1 MPTSGPSTSAFPL
14 TRAQSGVWFAQQLD
28 PANPVFN
35 TAECVELR
43 GDVDVAA
50 VTRAVREAVAEAE
63 VLTAAFA
70 VEADGSVLIRPGA
83 HEAPEPAVVDLRRE
97 PEPEA
102 AARRWMAGDHTRV
115 LDPAREPCLRV
126 AVLRLGD
133 RHAVLYLCIHHLV
146 IDAYGFGLLTRRI
159 AERYTADVLGLPV
172 PPARFAPL
180 APVVAEEAAYRASA
194 DFAADRD
201 FWAGYLDR
209 AEDAVTL
216 ADGPGGIAVRCRGVR
231 LTLTAEQQQGL
242 SRIGK
247 ATGASWG
254 DVVTAAVAAF
264 LRAATGRGDVI
275 VGFPVMN
282 RLGSAATTVPMSA
295 VNVVPLRLR
304 PEPART
310 LADLVAEV
318 RAAVADCRPHHR
330 YRGEDIQNDL
340 RLPAGSRG
348 VVGPSVNVKPFGDR
362 LRFADLHAAVH
373 SVARGPLQDFM
384 VTVRPLD
391 HTGGLEVW
399 VDADADAY
407 TADDL
412 ARHARR
418 LELLL
423 TQIAALADPHRPL
436 ARLQI
441 LGAGERRR
449 LLVERS
455 GDDLPVPTDL
465 TLPDLLAAQ
474 VARDPDAPAVRDAA
488 TALTFGEL
496 AARSRRLARHLLS
509 RGLGPQRRVA
519 VALPRRADTLVALF
533 AVLEAGATCVPLD
546 PDHPAERLAHVLA
559 ETVPGVVL
567 TGGDGAARIAE
578 ISCTAGLPDPVNL
591 DGLDLSGYD
600 AEPLTRA
607 ERGRLLHELD
617 VAYVIHTSG
626 STGRPK
632 GVEVPHRGAVN
643 LFHSHRERVFSR
655 ARAEAGRDRLRV
667 GHAWS
672 FAFDASWGPHL
683 WLLDG
688 HELRIVDE
696 ATQRDPHRL
705 AELAGSEGWHF
716 VELSPAQ
723 LEQIVEADLLPAG
736 TVPTLGFGGD
746 AVTDALWRRLRERD
760 RAAFNFYGPT
770 EGTVDVLVA
779 EVGDAAEPVIGRPVA
794 NLRAYV
800 LDAAL
805 NPVPEGV
812 DGELYVAGP
821 GVVRGYLGAP
831 GATAARFVANPFGDS
846 ESRMYRTGDVV
857 RWTADGHLVYRGRR
871 DDQVKIRGFR
881 VELGE
886 VEAALQELPGVAR
899 AVAVARPD
907 ATGTARLVAYLVGGD
922 GDPATAREL
931 VARRLPAHMVPSAFV
946 FLDAL
951 PLTSNGKV
959 DRTSLPEPDFGA
971 LVGGRAA
978 ATERERVLCAVFA
991 DVLGLDTV
999 GVDDDFFLLGGHS
1012 LAAAKLIA
1020 KVRDALGV
1028 ELPIR
1033 TVFDHPTVEGL
1044 AAQCP
1049 DDAAALRIPLRPV
1062 ERGDRA
1068 PLSAGQQRL
1077 WFQFRLEGPSPTY
1090 NVPLT
1095 LRLRGVPDPA
1105 ALHEAV
1111 RAVLD
1116 RHEVLRTVLEDH
1128 DGVGMQRVLAA
1139 PGVPFTARTV
1149 AGADL
1154 DAAVAAAARHVFD
1167 LEREIPIMVMLFEG
1181 GSAEAVL
1188 LVLVHHVAADEL
1200 SAPILLR
1207 ELGAAYAAAAAG
1219 SSWTPAPLP
1228 VQYADFAVWHREIL
1242 GDGDGLAARQLDYW
1256 RARLDGMPEELD
1268 LPTDRPRGATATFA
1282 GGTVERLVPPHVAD
1296 ALRAVARGAGATMF
1310 MLVHTAVAVALARSG
1325 AGEDIPIGSP
1335 TAGRP
1340 AAELDDLVGFFV
1352 NMVVLRTDLSGD
1364 PTLAELLAR
1373 IRSTDLDAYANQDL
1387 PFDRLVEALNPS
1399 RSAGRHPL
1407 FQVLVQHR
1415 TPPVVD
1421 AFAGL
1426 EPRVSTVDTGAALF
1440 DLTFDVVEDAGDG
1453 LRVRVE
1459 YARDLFDA
1467 ATADALAA
1475 RVVRAFAA
1483 LARDP
1488 RTRLSALDLLADD
1501 ERDRLCSGSPYVCMD
1516 DVEDVGV
1523 DTLGELFTRQ
1533 ARRTPTA
1540 TALVTATGT
1549 LTFGELHARTSRLA
1563 RHLIRRGVGPETVVG
1578 LMLPRGTDAIV
1589 AALAVW
1595 QAGGAYVPID
1605 PGYPA
1610 ERIEHM
1616 LADSRPVLVLDEA
1629 ALAAVDPTLPDTPLE
1644 PGEHLGAVS
1653 GDGAAYVV
1661 YTSGSTGL
1669 PKGVVVPH
1677 RGVVNL
1683 VATQRRR
1690 TVGRAEDRPLRVLL
1704 TYALSFDSSI
1714 DPLLSMLA
1722 GHTLYLPDAD
1732 LLADAAAT
1740 VAYVRTHRIDAVD
1753 CVPLLMTELL
1763 AAGLCEPAAPH
1774 RPSLL
1779 AVGGEAVSADLWSAL
1794 GAFDGV
1800 RALNMY
1806 GPTEC
1811 TVDATVAEI
1820 RGARPHI
1827 GAPIDGARVY
1837 VLDDRLRL
1845 VTAGV
1850 AGELYVG
1857 GPGVTRGYLNRPGPS
1872 AARYVA
1878 DPFGAAGAR
1887 LYRTGD
1893 RVRWIDAG
1901 GDRPVLEYLG
1911 RSDDQVKIRGFR
1923 IELGEIEAALS
1934 AHPVV
1939 AGCVVVAR
1947 EDEPGRR
1954 RLVGYVTG
1962 AGADPEV
1969 LRQHVSRSLP
1979 EHMVPA
1985 AIVVLDEF
1993 PVTPNGKVDRRA
2005 LPAPVFAPA
2014 GASRAPANDL
2024 ERRLCAV
2031 VAEVL
2036 RLDTIGPDD
2045 DFFSLGGDSI
2055 VSIQLVSRARAAGLR
2070 FAARDVFE
2078 HRTPAGL
2085 ARIVQVDTAPD
2096 ETERTAALGLVPATP
2111 IVHDLLDRG
2120 GPYRGFAQSRLL
2132 HAPVGVDLGTL
2143 AAAVGRVLA
2152 VHDALRAVFDPAART
2167 FDVRAADAVD
2177 PATLVTRVDV
2187 RGLDERSRSTVLS
2200 EETDVA
2206 CAALDP
2212 ETGDMM
2218 RVVFFDAGP
2227 GRPGRILVVVHHL
2240 VIDGVSWRILV
2251 PDLAVACEGTEPAGG
2266 GTPLRTWA
2274 RGLLDQVPA
2283 RRGELGLWRRALEP
2297 AGCVRI
2303 AGRRVDPA
2311 RDTMATVSRVQ
2322 VQVPAS
2328 VTEALLTT
2336 VPERFRAGVDD
2347 VLLTA
2352 LALTVGR
2359 VCGGGAVP
2367 VDREGHGREEQ
2378 VVPGA
2383 DLSRTV
2389 GWFTSLYPVRLD
2401 VSGVD
2406 LAEAFAGGDC
2416 AGVALKLVKEQLREI
2431 PDNGIGFGMLR
2442 HLDPESGTELGAAPA
2457 PEIGF
2462 NYLGR
2467 LTLGEGDGGPWTA
2480 APEAGVLGGTT
2491 DEAMPVSHA
2500 IEVGAVTEETPAGP
2514 VLRATWG
2521 YATGVVPASVV
2532 AELAHGW
2539 VAALC
2544 ALADHA
2550 ARDDAGGFTPSDL
2563 TLSDLDQSEIDD
2575 FALEFG

>member
-1 MPTSGPSTSAFPL
+1 MPTSGLSTSEFPL

-43 GDVDVAA
+43 GEVDVAA
-50 VTRAVREAVAEAE
+50 VTRAVRETVAEAE
-63 VLTAAFA
+63 VLTAAFVA
-70 VEADGSVLIRPGA
+70 QADGSVVIRPGA
-83 HEAPEPAVVDLRRE
+83 HEPPDPAVVDLRGE
-97 PEPEA
+97 PDPEA
-102 AARRWMAGDHTRV
+102 AARRWMREDHTRV
-115 LDPAREPCLRV
+115 LDPARELCLRA
-126 AVLRLGD
+126 AVLRLDD
-133 RHAVLYLCIHHLV
+133 RHAILYLCIHHLV

-159 AERYTADVLGLPV
+159 AERYTADVLGRPV

-201 FWAGYLDR
+201 FWAGYLDG
-209 AEDAVTL
+209 AEDAVAL
-216 ADGPGGIAVRCRGVR
+216 ADGPGGIAVRCRGLR

-242 SRIGK
+242 SRLGK
-247 ATGASWG
+247 AIGASWG
-254 DVVTAAVAAF
+254 DVVTAAVAAY

-282 RLGSAATTVPMSA
+282 RLGSAAATVPMSA

-304 PEPART
+304 PDPART
-310 LADLVAEV
+310 LADLVGDV
-318 RAAVADCRPHHR
+318 RTAVADCRPHHR

-391 HTGGLEVW
+391 HTGGLEIW

-412 ARHARR
+412 ERHALR

-423 TQIAALADPHRPL
+423 TQVAALTDPHRPL

-441 LGAGERRR
+441 LDPGERRR

-455 GDDLPVPTDL
+455 GDDLPVPAGL

-474 VARDPDAPAVRDAA
+474 VARDPAAPAVRDAA

-509 RGLGPQRRVA
+509 LGLGPQRRVA

-533 AVLEAGATCVPLD
+533 AVLEAGATGVPLD

-559 ETVPGVVL
+559 ETAPGVVL

-578 ISCTAGLPDPVNL
+578 ISGTAGLPDPVNL

-600 AEPLTRA
+600 AEPLTHA
-607 ERGRLLHELD
+607 DRGRPLHELD
-617 VAYVIHTSG
+617 VAYIIHTSG

-688 HELRIVDE
+688 HELSIVDE
-696 ATQRDPHRL
+696 VTQRDPHRL
-705 AELAGSEGWHF
+705 AELARSEGWHF

-723 LEQIVEADLLPAG
+723 LEQIVEADLLPD
-736 TVPTLGFGGD
+736 VPTLGFGGD
-746 AVTDALWRRLRERD
+746 AVTDTLWRRLRDRD

-770 EGTVDVLVA
+770 EGTVDVLIA

-805 NPVPEGV
+805 EPVPEGV

-831 GATAARFVANPFGDS
+831 GATAARFVANPFGDN

-907 ATGTARLVAYLVGGD
+907 PTGTARLVAYLVGGD
-922 GDPATAREL
+922 GDAAAARER
-931 VARRLPAHMVPSAFV
+931 VARRLPAHTVPSAFV

-951 PLTSNGKV
+951 PLTTNGKV

-1033 TVFDHPTVEGL
+1033 TVFDHPTVEAL

-1049 DDAAALRIPLRPV
+1049 DGAAALRIPLCPV
-1062 ERGDRA
+1062 ERGEHA

-1095 LRLRGVPDPA
+1095 LRLRGVPDPV
-1105 ALHEAV
+1105 ALRDAV

-1128 DGVGMQRVLAA
+1128 DGVGRQRVLTA

-1149 AGADL
+1149 AAADL
-1154 DAAVAAAARHVFD
+1154 DAAVVAEARHAFD
-1167 LEREIPIMVMLFEG
+1167 LEREIPIRVALFDG

-1188 LVLVHHVAADEL
+1188 LVLVHHVTADEL

-1219 SSWTPAPLP
+1219 STWTPSPLP

-1242 GDGDGLAARQLDYW
+1242 GGADGLADRQLDYW
-1256 RARLDGMPEELD
+1256 RVRLDGMPEELA

-1282 GGTVERLVPPHVAD
+1282 GGTVERTVPSHVAD

-1325 AGEDIPIGSP
+1325 AGEDLPIGSP

-1340 AAELDDLVGFFV
+1340 AAELDGLVGFFV

-1373 IRSTDLDAYANQDL
+1373 VRSTDLDAYANQDL

-1426 EPRVSTVDTGAALF
+1426 EPRVSAVDTGAALF
-1440 DLTFDVVEDAGDG
+1440 DLTFDVIEDGDGG

-1467 ATADALAA
+1467 ATADALAG
-1475 RVVRAFAA
+1475 RVVRAFGA
-1483 LARDP
+1483 LAQNP

-1501 ERDRLCSGSPYVCMD
+1501 ERDRLTAGSPYVCMD
-1516 DVEDVGV
+1516 EIEDVGA

-1595 QAGGAYVPID
+1595 QAGGAYVPVD

-1629 ALAAVDPTLPDTPLE
+1629 ALAAADPTLPDTPLE
-1644 PGEHLGAVS
+1644 PGERPGAVS

-1722 GHTLYLPDAD
+1722 GHALYLPDAD

-1740 VAYVRTHRIDAVD
+1740 VDYVRAHRIDAVD

-1763 AAGLCEPAAPH
+1763 AAGLCDPAAPH
-1774 RPSLL
+1774 RPGLL
-1779 AVGGEAVSADLWSAL
+1779 AVGGEAVSADLWSTL
-1794 GAFDGV
+1794 GSLDGV

-1820 RGARPHI
+1820 GGARPHL

-1837 VLDDRLRL
+1837 VLDERLRL
-1845 VTAGV
+1845 VPTGV

-1878 DPFGAAGAR
+1878 DPFGASGIR

-1893 RVRWIDAG
+1893 RVRWLDVG

-1923 IELGEIEAALS
+1923 IELGEIETVLS
-1934 AHPVV
+1934 THPSV

-1954 RLVGYVTG
+1954 RLVGYVVGG
-1962 AGADPEV
+1962 APDPEA
-1969 LRQHVSRSLP
+1969 LRQHASRRLP

-1985 AIVVLDEF
+1985 AIVVLDAF
-1993 PVTPNGKVDRRA
+1993 PITPNGKVDRRA

-2036 RLDTIGPDD
+2036 HLDAVGPDD

-2085 ARIVQVDTAPD
+2085 ARVVQVDPVAEATD
-2096 ETERTAALGLVPATP
+2096 RTAALGLVPATP

-2120 GPYRGFAQSRLL
+2120 GPYRRFAQSRLL
-2132 HAPVGVDLGTL
+2132 IAPAGLDLATLVG
-2143 AAAVGRVLA
+2143 AVGRMLA
-2152 VHDALRAVFDPAART
+2152 AHDALRAVFDPAARA
-2167 FDVRAADAVD
+2167 FDIPPVEAVD
-2177 PATLVTRVDV
+2177 PAAVVTRVDIA
-2187 RGLDERSRSTVLS
+2187 GLDERARSSVLS
-2200 EETDVA
+2200 EKTDVA

-2212 ETGDMM
+2212 ETGAML

-2227 GRPGRILVVVHHL
+2227 DRPGRILVVIHHL
-2240 VIDGVSWRILV
+2240 VVDGVSWRILV
-2251 PDLAVACEGTEPAGG
+2251 PDLAAACEGTGPDGG
-2266 GTPLRTWA
+2266 GTPLRVWA
-2274 RGLLDQVPA
+2274 RGLLEQVPA
-2283 RRGELGLWRRALEP
+2283 RRGELALWRRALEP

-2303 AGRRVDPA
+2303 AGRGVDPA
-2311 RDTMATVSRVQ
+2311 RDTLATVSRVQ

-2359 VCGGGAVP
+2359 ACGGGAVP

-2378 VVPGA
+2378 VVPGV

-2389 GWFTSLYPVRLD
+2389 GWFTTLYPVRLD

-2406 LAEAFAGGDC
+2406 LAEAFAGGDA
-2416 AGVALKLVKEQLREI
+2416 AGAALKLVKEQLREI
-2431 PDNGIGFGMLR
+2431 PDSGIGFGMLR
-2442 HLDPESGTELGAAPA
+2442 HLDPESRTELGAAPA

-2467 LTLGEGDGGPWTA
+2467 LTLGEGAGAPWMA
-2480 APEAGVLGGTT
+2480 APEADVLGGST
-2491 DEAMPVSHA
+2491 DDAMPVSHA

-2532 AELAHGW
+2532 SELAHGW

-2544 ALADHA
+2544 ALADHT

-2563 TLSDLDQSEIDD
+2563 TLSDLDQSEIDE

>member
-1 MPTSGPSTSAFPL
+1 MPTSGLSTSEFPL

-43 GDVDVAA
+43 GEVDVAA
-50 VTRAVREAVAEAE
+50 VTRAVRETVAEAE
-63 VLTAAFA
+63 VLTAAFVA
-70 VEADGSVLIRPGA
+70 QADGSVVIRPGA
-83 HEAPEPAVVDLRRE
+83 HEPPDPAVVDLRGE
-97 PEPEA
+97 PDPEA
-102 AARRWMAGDHTRV
+102 AARRWMREDHTRV
-115 LDPAREPCLRV
+115 LDPARELCLRA
-126 AVLRLGD
+126 AVLRLDD
-133 RHAVLYLCIHHLV
+133 RHAILYLCIHHLV

-159 AERYTADVLGLPV
+159 AERYTADVLGRPV

-201 FWAGYLDR
+201 FWAGYLDA
-209 AEDAVTL
+209 AEDAVAL
-216 ADGPGGIAVRCRGVR
+216 ADGPGGIAVRCRGLR
-231 LTLTAEQQQGL
+231 RTLTAEQQQGL
-242 SRIGK
+242 SRLGK
-247 ATGASWG
+247 AIGASWG
-254 DVVTAAVAAF
+254 DVVTAAVAAY

-304 PEPART
+304 PDPART
-310 LADLVAEV
+310 LADLVGDV
-318 RAAVADCRPHHR
+318 RTAVANCRPHHR

-384 VTVRPLD
+384 VTARPLD
-391 HTGGLEVW
+391 HTGGLEIW

-412 ARHARR
+412 ERHARR

-423 TQIAALADPHRPL
+423 TRVAALTDPHRPL

-441 LGAGERRR
+441 LDADERRR
-449 LLVERS
+449 LLGERS
-455 GDDLPVPTDL
+455 GDDLPVPTGL

-509 RGLGPQRRVA
+509 AGLGPQRRVA
-519 VALPRRADTLVALF
+519 VALPRRTDTLVALF

-559 ETVPGVVL
+559 ETAPGVVL
-567 TGGDGAARIAE
+567 TGGDVAARIAE
-578 ISCTAGLPDPVNL
+578 IACAAGLPDPVDL
-591 DGLDLSGYD
+591 DELDLSGYAD
-600 AEPLTRA
+600 EPLTRA
-607 ERGRLLHELD
+607 ERGRPLHELD
-617 VAYVIHTSG
+617 VAYLIHTSG

-643 LFHSHRERVFSR
+643 LFHSHRARVFSR

-667 GHAWS
+667 GHVWS

-688 HELRIVDE
+688 HELSIVDE
-696 ATQRDPHRL
+696 TTQRDPHRL
-705 AELAGSEGWHF
+705 AELARSEGWHF

-723 LEQIVEADLLPAG
+723 LEQIVEADLLRD
-736 TVPTLGFGGD
+736 VPTLGFGGD
-746 AVTDALWRRLRERD
+746 AVTDTLWRRLRDRD
-760 RAAFNFYGPT
+760 GAAFNFYGPT

-805 NPVPEGV
+805 EPVPEGV

-846 ESRMYRTGDVV
+846 ETRMYRTGDVV
-857 RWTADGHLVYRGRR
+857 RWTAGGRLAYRGRR

-886 VEAALQELPGVAR
+886 VEAALQELPGVTR
-899 AVAVARPD
+899 AVAGARPD

-922 GDPATAREL
+922 GDPAAAREH

-946 FLDAL
+946 FLDVL

-959 DRTSLPEPDFGA
+959 DRTSLPEPDFGT

-978 ATERERVLCAVFA
+978 ATERERVLCAAFA

-1012 LAAAKLIA
+1012 LAAARLIA
-1020 KVRDALGV
+1020 TVRDALGV

-1033 TVFDHPTVEGL
+1033 TVFDHPTVEAL

-1049 DDAAALRIPLRPV
+1049 DGAAALRIPLRPV

-1105 ALHEAV
+1105 ALRDAV

-1128 DGVGMQRVLAA
+1128 DGVGMQRALAA
-1139 PGVPFTARTV
+1139 PEVPFTARTV
-1149 AGADL
+1149 PASGL
-1154 DAAVAAAARHVFD
+1154 DAAVAAEARHAFD
-1167 LEREIPIMVMLFEG
+1167 LEREIPIRVALFDDG
-1181 GSAEAVL
+1181 GAETVL
-1188 LVLVHHVAADEL
+1188 LVLVHHIAADEL

-1219 SSWTPAPLP
+1219 RSWTPAPLP

-1242 GDGDGLAARQLDYW
+1242 GGADGLAARQLDYW
-1256 RARLDGMPEELD
+1256 RARLDGMPEELA
-1268 LPTDRPRGATATFA
+1268 LPTDRPRGVTASFV
-1282 GGTVERLVPPHVAD
+1282 GGTVEQAVSPHVAD
-1296 ALRAVARGAGATMF
+1296 ALRAVARAANVTMF

-1325 AGEDIPIGSP
+1325 AGEDLPIGSP

-1340 AAELDDLVGFFV
+1340 AAELDGLVGFFV

-1364 PTLAELLAR
+1364 PTLADLLAR
-1373 IRSTDLDAYANQDL
+1373 VRSTDLDAYAHQDL
-1387 PFDRLVEALNPS
+1387 PFDRLVEALEPA

-1440 DLTFDVVEDAGDG
+1440 DLTFDVIEDVDGG

-1459 YARDLFDA
+1459 YARDLFDPT
-1467 ATADALAA
+1467 TADALAG
-1475 RVVRAFAA
+1475 RVVRAFDA
-1483 LARDP
+1483 LGTDP
-1488 RTRLSALDLLADD
+1488 QTRLSALDLLSDD
-1501 ERDRLCSGSPYVCMD
+1501 ERDRLRSGSPYVCMD
-1516 DVEDVGV
+1516 EIEDVGAG
-1523 DTLGELFTRQ
+1523 TLGDLFTRQ
-1533 ARRTPTA
+1533 AQRTPEA
-1540 TALVTATGT
+1540 TALVTGTET
-1549 LTFGELHARTSRLA
+1549 LTFGQVHARAGRLA
-1563 RHLIRRGVGPETVVG
+1563 RYLIGRGVGPETVVA

-1595 QAGGAYVPID
+1595 QAGGAYVPVD
-1605 PGYPA
+1605 PGYPV
-1610 ERIEHM
+1610 ERVEHM

-1629 ALAAVDPTLPDTPLE
+1629 ALAAVDPALPDTPLE
-1644 PGEHLGAVS
+1644 PGERLGAVS
-1653 GDGAAYVV
+1653 GDGAAYIV

-1740 VAYVRTHRIDAVD
+1740 VDYVRTHRIDAVD

-1774 RPSLL
+1774 RLRLL
-1779 AVGGEAVSADLWSAL
+1779 AVGGEAVSADLWSTL
-1794 GAFDGV
+1794 GSIDGV

-1811 TVDATVAEI
+1811 TVDATIAEI
-1820 RGARPHI
+1820 RGVRPHI
-1827 GAPIDGARVY
+1827 GTPIDGARVY
-1837 VLDDRLRL
+1837 VLDDRLCL
-1845 VTAGV
+1845 VPTGV

-1857 GPGVTRGYLNRPGPS
+1857 GPGVTRGYLNRPGHS
-1872 AARYVA
+1872 STRYVA
-1878 DPFGAAGAR
+1878 DPFGASGTR

-1893 RVRWIDAG
+1893 RVRWLDAG

-1923 IELGEIEAALS
+1923 IELGEIETVLS
-1934 AHPVV
+1934 AHPSV

-1954 RLVGYVTG
+1954 RLVGYVVGDAT
-1962 AGADPEV
+1962 DPEV
-1969 LRQHVSRSLP
+1969 LRQHMSRRLP

-1985 AIVVLDEF
+1985 AVVVLDEF
-1993 PVTPNGKVDRRA
+1993 PTTPNGKFDRRA

-2014 GASRAPANDL
+2014 GAPRAPANDL
-2024 ERRLCAV
+2024 ERRLCVV

-2036 RLDTIGPDD
+2036 HLDVVGPDD

-2085 ARIVQVDTAPD
+2085 ARIVQVDPVSEATD
-2096 ETERTAALGLVPATP
+2096 RTAALGLVPATP

-2120 GPYRGFAQSRLL
+2120 GPYRRFAQSRLL
-2132 HAPVGVDLGTL
+2132 IAPPGLDLATL
-2143 AAAVGRVLA
+2143 AGAVGRVLA
-2152 VHDALRAVFDPAART
+2152 GHDALRAVFDPVART
-2167 FDVRAADAVD
+2167 FDVRAADVVD
-2177 PATLVTRVDV
+2177 PAALVRRVDV
-2187 RGLDERSRSTVLS
+2187 RGLDERARSSVLS

-2212 ETGDMM
+2212 EAGAMM
-2218 RVVFFDAGP
+2218 RLVFFDTGP
-2227 GRPGRILVVVHHL
+2227 DRPGRILVVIHHL
-2240 VIDGVSWRILV
+2240 VVDGVSWRILV
-2251 PDLAVACEGTEPAGG
+2251 PDLAAACEGVEPDGG
-2266 GTPLRTWA
+2266 GTPLRAWA
-2274 RGLLDQVPA
+2274 RGLLEQVPA
-2283 RRGELGLWRRALEP
+2283 RRGELALWRRVLEP

-2303 AGRRVDPA
+2303 AGRDVDPV
-2311 RDTMATVSRVQ
+2311 RDTLATVARVQ
-2322 VQVPAS
+2322 VEVPAS

-2352 LALTVGR
+2352 LALTVR
-2359 VCGGGAVP
+2359 RACGGGPVP

-2389 GWFTSLYPVRLD
+2389 GWFTTLYPVRLD
-2401 VSGVD
+2401 VSAVD
-2406 LAEAFAGGDC
+2406 LAEAFAGGAA
-2416 AGVALKLVKEQLREI
+2416 AGAALKLVKEQLREI
-2431 PDNGIGFGMLR
+2431 PDSGIGFGMLR
-2442 HLDPESGTELGAAPA
+2442 HLDPDSAAELGAGPA

-2467 LTLGEGDGGPWTA
+2467 LTLGDGTGAPWTA
-2480 APEAGVLGGTT
+2480 APEAGVLGGAT

-2521 YATGVVPASVV
+2521 YATGVVTATVV

-2539 VAALC
+2539 VAALR

-2563 TLSDLDQSEIDD
+2563 TLSGLDQSEIDE